1 MMTPS
6 NLAPSIMSD
15 LVDEAK
21 KMMQERLTGE
31 LSSDKKTTKITD
43 IDPSYGMKDSKAEAI
58 DRIEECL
65 NEIKEMKKD
74 IKEILALLKDH
85 VKS

>member
-6 NLAPSIMSD
+6 SLAPSIMSD
-15 LVDEAK
+15 VVDEAK

-31 LSSDKKTTKITD
+31 HSSDKKTTKITD
-43 IDPSYGMKDSKAEAI
+43 IDPSHGMKDSKAEAI
-58 DRIEECL
+58 DLIEECL
-65 NEIKEMKKD
+65 NEIKEMKQD